1 MKTLLLIRHAKS
13 SWDDL
18 LLHDFDRPL
27 NARGLKDAPLMA
39 QRIKARKIKIDG
51 FISSPANRAKST
63 CELFMK
69 EFAVNKKEMILQTQ
83 IYLATP
89 EVLLEAVKQINNH
102 FETAAVFAHNSGIT
116 DFANSLTSLK
126 VDNMPTCSV
135 FAVKVHTNNWSEF
148 KTAKKEFLFFD
159 YPKLLK

>member
-27 NARGLKDAPLMA
+27 NARGLKDAPIMA
-39 QRIKARKIKIDG
+39 QRLKAKKIKIDA
-51 FISSPANRAKST
+51 FVSSPAIRAKST

-83 IYLATP
+83 IYLASP
-89 EVLLEAVKQINNH
+89 EVLLETVKQINNQ

-135 FAVKVHTNNWSEF
+135 FAVKVYTENWSEF

-159 YPKLLK
+159 YPKNLK

>member
-1 MKTLLLIRHAKS
+1 MKTLLLVRHAKS

-27 NARGLKDAPLMA
+27 NARGLKDAPMMA
-39 QRIKARKIKIDG
+39 QRVKANKIKIDG
-51 FISSPANRAKST
+51 FISSPAKRAKST

-69 EFAVNKKEMILQTQ
+69 ELAMNKKEMILQTQ
-83 IYLATP
+83 IYLASP
-89 EVLLEAVKQINNH
+89 EVLLEAVKQINNQ
-102 FETAAVFAHNSGIT
+102 FDTAAVFAHNSGIT
-116 DFANSLTSLK
+116 DFANSLTSLR

-135 FAVKVHTNNWSEF
+135 FAVKIHTNNWSEF
-148 KTAKKEFLFFD
+148 KMAKKEFLFFD